1 LKYPAKPYKAQNI
14 TNRSFKLIFVKII
27 PRTASSTLERL
38 AKGFPVVA
46 LTGPRQSGKTT
57 LAKSLFKEKPFVSLE
72 NPDEREFALRDP
84 QRFLQ
89 RFPSGAILDE
99 VQRCPEL
106 LSWLQGWVDERGIM
120 GDVVLTGSAQ
130 FDLLAGITQTLAG
143 RVGRVELLPLSAA
156 ELLAASKAPSD
167 LNATLFKGGYPALY
181 DRDISPQD
189 WFANYI
195 ATYLERDV
203 RQLIAVR
210 DLTQFQTFVK
220 MCAART
226 GQLLNLASLGADC
239 GITSVTAKQ
248 WLSVLQASYIVTL
261 LKPHHRNFGRRL
273 VKAPKLYFCV
283 VGLAAWLLDI
293 RDAATLDT
301 HAARG
306 ALFETHV
313 IGELMKQRLNA
324 GQALDLCFWRDNVGH
339 EVDVLIDNAQGLQA
353 LEIKSGST
361 FANDWT
367 DGLKKWQKF
376 AGDESIQ
383 PSLVYGGTA
392 SYAREGV
399 HVWGWKD
406 IRKIAAET
414 A

>member
-84 QRFLQ
+84 QRFFQ

-339 EVDVLIDNAQGLQA
+339 EVVVLIDNAQGLQA

-399 HVWGWKD
+399 HVWG
-406 IRKIAAET
+406 
-414 A
+414 